1 MVKSM
6 TGYGRAVETVNGRE
20 FTVEVRSVN
29 NRYLDCTVKLPRGL
43 SFGEDAVKQAVK
55 ATISRGKVDVFVSVR
70 SEGAQDTAVSLN
82 KPMVEG
88 YLAALKQ
95 LQADYGVTGE
105 ITVSMLSGLP
115 DVFLLDK
122 PQVDEQQLLADFLS
136 VAEKALAS
144 FNAMRTTEGVA
155 LAEDLRSRGETILSL
170 VSQVEAGS
178 PQTVADYRARLEAK
192 LQEAR
197 LASET
202 IDVTLPGKTMERG
215 HLHPNQVALREI
227 EDIFIGMGYEVVDG
241 PEVEKDYYNFE
252 ALNIPANHPAKD
264 EQDTFYL
271 GSDMLLR
278 TQTSGVQIHEM
289 ERGKIP
295 IRMIAPGRVYRADEV
310 DATHSPVF
318 HQVEGLVVDKGITFA
333 DLKGTLAEFAKGIFG
348 EDTKVRFRPHH
359 FPFTEPSAEMDISC
373 FKCHGKGCSFCKN
386 EGWIEILGCGMV
398 HPHVLEMSHIDPE
411 VYSGFAFGIGLERI
425 ALLKYEIDD
434 MRLLYE
440 NDIRFLKQF

>member
-1 MVKSM
+1 MIQEDLERIRQEAKKKLEEVTTPEEINDLRVALLGKKGQITAILKGMKDVSKEDRPKVGQMVN
-6 TGYGRAVETVNGRE
+6 E
-20 FTVEVRSVN
+20 
-29 NRYLDCTVKLPRGL
+29 
-43 SFGEDAVKQAVK
+43 
-55 ATISRGKVDVFVSVR
+55 
-70 SEGAQDTAVSLN
+70 
-82 KPMVEG
+82 
-88 YLAALKQ
+88 
-95 LQADYGVTGE
+95 
-105 ITVSMLSGLP
+105 
-115 DVFLLDK
+115 
-122 PQVDEQQLLADFLS
+122 
-136 VAEKALAS
+136 
-144 FNAMRTTEGVA
+144 MRTEIETA
-155 LAEDLRSRGETILSL
+155 LTGRQEEIL
-170 VSQVEAGS
+170 
-178 PQTVADYRARLEAK
+178 AK

-197 LASET
+197 LGAEE
-202 IDVTLPGKTMERG
+202 IDVTLPAKKIEKG

-241 PEVEKDYYNFE
+241 PEVEKDYYNIE

-271 GSDMLLR
+271 GTDMLLR

-289 ERGKIP
+289 ERGRIP

-333 DLKGTLAEFAKGIFG
+333 DLKGTLAELAKGIFG

-398 HPHVLEMSHIDPE
+398 HPHVLEMSHIDPD

>member
-1 MVKSM
+1 MIQEDLEQIRQEAK
-6 TGYGRAVETVNGRE
+6 E
-20 FTVEVRSVN
+20 
-29 NRYLDCTVKLPRGL
+29 KL
-43 SFGEDAVKQAVK
+43 
-55 ATISRGKVDVFVSVR
+55 
-70 SEGAQDTAVSLN
+70 
-82 KPMVEG
+82 
-88 YLAALKQ
+88 
-95 LQADYGVTGE
+95 
-105 ITVSMLSGLP
+105 
-115 DVFLLDK
+115 
-122 PQVDEQQLLADFLS
+122 
-136 VAEKALAS
+136 EKAATAEEINEL
-144 FNAMRTTEGVA
+144 RVA
-155 LAEDLRSRGETILSL
+155 LLGRKGRITGILKGMKDVAKEDRPKVGQMVNEARSTI
-170 VSQVEAGS
+170 EAAME
-178 PQTVADYRARLEAK
+178 QRQKEIEAK
-192 LQEAR
+192 LQEKK
-197 LASET
+197 LAGEV
-202 IDVTLPGKTMERG
+202 IDITLPSKKIERG

-241 PEVEKDYYNFE
+241 PEIEKDYYNFE
-252 ALNIPANHPAKD
+252 ALNIPPDHPAKD
-264 EQDTFYL
+264 EQDTFYIN
-271 GSDMLLR
+271 GDMLLR

-398 HPHVLEMSHIDPE
+398 HPHVLEMSHIDPD

>member
-1 MVKSM
+1 MIQEDLERIRQEAKKKLEEVTTPEEINDLRVALLGKKGQITAILKGMKDVSKEDRPKVGQMVN
-6 TGYGRAVETVNGRE
+6 E
-20 FTVEVRSVN
+20 
-29 NRYLDCTVKLPRGL
+29 
-43 SFGEDAVKQAVK
+43 
-55 ATISRGKVDVFVSVR
+55 
-70 SEGAQDTAVSLN
+70 
-82 KPMVEG
+82 
-88 YLAALKQ
+88 
-95 LQADYGVTGE
+95 
-105 ITVSMLSGLP
+105 
-115 DVFLLDK
+115 
-122 PQVDEQQLLADFLS
+122 
-136 VAEKALAS
+136 
-144 FNAMRTTEGVA
+144 MRTEIETA
-155 LAEDLRSRGETILSL
+155 LTGRQEEIL
-170 VSQVEAGS
+170 
-178 PQTVADYRARLEAK
+178 AK

-197 LASET
+197 LGAEE
-202 IDVTLPGKTMERG
+202 IDVTLPAKKIEKG

-271 GSDMLLR
+271 GTDMLLR

-289 ERGKIP
+289 ERGRIP
-295 IRMIAPGRVYRADEV
+295 IRMIA
-310 DATHSPVF
+310 
-318 HQVEGLVVDKGITFA
+318 VEGLVVDKGITFA

-398 HPHVLEMSHIDPE
+398 HPHVLEMSHIDPD

>member
-1 MVKSM
+1 MIQEDLERIRQEAKKKLEEVTTPEEINDLRVALLGKKGQITAILKGMKDVSKEDRPKVGQMVN
-6 TGYGRAVETVNGRE
+6 E
-20 FTVEVRSVN
+20 
-29 NRYLDCTVKLPRGL
+29 
-43 SFGEDAVKQAVK
+43 
-55 ATISRGKVDVFVSVR
+55 
-70 SEGAQDTAVSLN
+70 
-82 KPMVEG
+82 
-88 YLAALKQ
+88 
-95 LQADYGVTGE
+95 
-105 ITVSMLSGLP
+105 
-115 DVFLLDK
+115 
-122 PQVDEQQLLADFLS
+122 
-136 VAEKALAS
+136 
-144 FNAMRTTEGVA
+144 MRTEIETA
-155 LAEDLRSRGETILSL
+155 LTGRQEEIL
-170 VSQVEAGS
+170 
-178 PQTVADYRARLEAK
+178 AK

-197 LASET
+197 LGAEE
-202 IDVTLPGKTMERG
+202 IDVTLPAKKIEKG

-271 GSDMLLR
+271 GTDMLLR

-289 ERGKIP
+289 ERGRIP
-295 IRMIAPGRVYRADEV
+295 IRMIAPGSVYRAEEV

-398 HPHVLEMSHIDPE
+398 HPHVLEMSHIDPD